1 MISVTRFFRL
11 KTVYIMN
18 HFIAIWIR
26 QACSYVLYWNHL
38 ESIIIYR
45 ESIMLWCRLSWESCV
60 MINNVCNISS
70 GLIGCIYCSSKL
82 IKNIGIARSWILCFG
97 TMFITIWFTS
107 CMEVVQHQ
115 ATWFIMDHKL
125 HNMTVSLKYYIL
137 WIGLSWKPE

>member
-1 MISVTRFFRL
+1 
-11 KTVYIMN
+11 MN
-18 HFIAIWIR
+18 LFIAICIR

-45 ESIMLWCRLSWESCV
+45 ESIMLWCRMPWESCV

-82 IKNIGIARSWILCFG
+82 LKNIGIARSWILCFG

-107 CMEVVQHQ
+107 CIGGTASSYMIYHGSQ
-115 ATWFIMDHKL
+115 ATQHDGI
-125 HNMTVSLKYYIL
+125 TEIL
-137 WIGLSWKPE
+137 RTLDWTFLETWINHH